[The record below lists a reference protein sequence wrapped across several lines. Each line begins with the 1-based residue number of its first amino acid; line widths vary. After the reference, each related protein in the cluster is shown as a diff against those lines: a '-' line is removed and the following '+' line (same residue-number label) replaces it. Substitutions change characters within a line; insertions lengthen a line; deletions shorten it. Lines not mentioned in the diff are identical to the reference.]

1 MRVLGSKIILIL
13 LIISIVACQK
23 QPQVKIGFLL
33 PNLVSDR
40 FQKEKVYFSEKIKEL
55 GGEALVTSADYDDHV
70 QIRQARELIDQG
82 AKVLVVN
89 PLNLNTAA
97 AIIRDAHDKH
107 VPVIAYDRLIRNC
120 DLDYFLTFDNEK
132 VGKLMASY
140 VTKIKPDGRY
150 ILLGGD
156 KADQNAVWVR
166 KGQLDALAPFLS
178 SGKIKI
184 VYDIF
189 VEDWS
194 GDNARND
201 MKKYLELSGNLPD
214 VILSSYDGMSTG
226 VIDLFKE
233 NKISPGKIL
242 ITGQDAELAE
252 IGRAHV

>member
-1 MRVLGSKIILIL
+1 MT
-13 LIISIVACQK
+13 
-23 QPQVKIGFLL
+23 
-33 PNLVSDR
+33 N
-40 FQKEKVYFSEKIKEL
+40 
-55 GGEALVTSADYDDHV
+55 
-70 QIRQARELIDQG
+70 
-82 AKVLVVN
+82 
-89 PLNLNTAA
+89 
-97 AIIRDAHDKH
+97 
-107 VPVIAYDRLIRNC
+107 
-120 DLDYFLTFDNEK
+120 
-132 VGKLMASY
+132 Y
-140 VTKIKPDGRY
+140 VTKIKPDGKY
-150 ILLGGD
+150 VLLGGD

-233 NKISPGKIL
+233 NKIVFALSW
-242 ITGQDAELAE
+242 ITQPFFCKFESE
-252 IGRAHV
+252 IPIVL